1 MNYRIGLGY
10 DIHRLVKGR
19 DLVLGGVK
27 IPFEKGLFAHSD
39 GDVLIHAICDAM
51 LGASGLGDI
60 GMHFPDTDKK
70 YRGISSLELL
80 KASLLKISKAGYKI
94 GNIDCVLIADKPKI
108 APYRDRMI
116 QVLIQALKIPA
127 GSINLKAT
135 TNEGVSPIGSKAIAG
150 YAVALLKKV

>member
-19 DLVLGGVK
+19 DLVLGGAK

-80 KASLLKISKAGYKI
+80 KASLLKISKAGYRI

-135 TNEGVSPIGSKAIAG
+135 TYEGVSPIGSKAIAG